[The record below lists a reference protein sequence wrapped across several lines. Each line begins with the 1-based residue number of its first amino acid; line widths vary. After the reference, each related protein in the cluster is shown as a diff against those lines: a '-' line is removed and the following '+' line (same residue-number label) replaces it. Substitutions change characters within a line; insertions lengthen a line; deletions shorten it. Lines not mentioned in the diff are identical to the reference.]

1 MAQGVPLRLPSLD
14 PDYLTPAETRWPLAR
29 PSPRP
34 ELVHRSQSKQGGV
47 ECGHRFDHCRRNT
60 ATFPEDEYPTNKG
73 EAAVMEHK
81 WDPDA
86 MRWIP
91 KEQPFSRPS
100 RGR

>member
-1 MAQGVPLRLPSLD
+1 MTVKLR
-14 PDYLTPAETRWPLAR
+14 
-29 PSPRP
+29 PR
-34 ELVHRSQSKQGGV
+34 LSKLFKCQTA
-47 ECGHRFDHCRRNT
+47 NT

-91 KEQPFSRPS
+91 KEHPPFSRPKPRQVNRHMLL
-100 RGR
+100 RGLAEEIVYEEIRSPSSMPDGLLQ